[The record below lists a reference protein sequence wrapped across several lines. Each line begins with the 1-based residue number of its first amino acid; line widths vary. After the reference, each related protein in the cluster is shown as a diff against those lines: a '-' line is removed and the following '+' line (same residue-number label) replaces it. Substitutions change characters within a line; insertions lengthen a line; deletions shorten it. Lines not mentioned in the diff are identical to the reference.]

1 MIWLFIAFVNNQW
14 TSACDFPVTDFFG
27 AWVRVD
33 LYLGLARHL
42 LNSSCSFCFRP
53 PAACVRARFW
63 KWASSRLAFPVW
75 PSSAAAPNDCGRWQ
89 RRVIIMD
96 RAHLMAVGGCVR
108 GGAWNSPQPPVS
120 PPHLFRVLERTK
132 DLHLLWCQKAHPIG
146 EEWFQSANSN
156 KLTSGKSARHFD
168 ANTFSWRIRRYHFF
182 LVLCGVIWYEK
193 FFYSITTALKSINY

>member
-1 MIWLFIAFVNNQW
+1 MWFPCNRFFWGVSESWPLSW
-14 TSACDFPVTDFFG
+14 TRTPPPKFKLQFSA
-27 AWVRVD
+27 
-33 LYLGLARHL
+33 
-42 LNSSCSFCFRP
+42 FRP
-53 PAACVRARFW
+53 DGQSFRPAAVCVRARFW

-193 FFYSITTALKSINY
+193 FFYSITTALKSISY